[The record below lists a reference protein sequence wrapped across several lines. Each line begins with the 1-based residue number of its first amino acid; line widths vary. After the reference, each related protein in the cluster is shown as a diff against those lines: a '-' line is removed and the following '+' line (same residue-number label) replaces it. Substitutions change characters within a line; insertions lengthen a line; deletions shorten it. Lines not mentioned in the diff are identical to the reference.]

1 MSDFSIFEHALTE
14 LIDEEEEDEILE
26 DVKKLDVAEECKHD
40 DINEDSGIVTCLNC
54 GKELEKN
61 IFHDKEWRYYGQSDN
76 KKTSDPNRVTL
87 RKIPDKNI
95 YQDVENM
102 GFSDKIVSA
111 ANQLYLNV
119 TKDQI
124 FRGSS
129 RKAIIFACIFKIY
142 LINGIAQTHESLIN
156 LFDLDKKVG
165 LKGLKYVNLNL
176 SKDSIIHT
184 TFITPVH
191 LIENIMDK
199 FNASDE
205 QKAEVTDLYAKIKNK
220 SSKINRSRPQS
231 VSAGLIWFWI
241 CMKGL
246 EINLKEFAQKTGLSE
261 LTISKISKEISSI
274 LNIPIIF

>member
-1 MSDFSIFEHALTE
+1 MSDFSVFEDALSE
-14 LIDEEEEDEILE
+14 LEEKKKEHDTTTITATACRHTDCNEEG
-26 DVKKLDVAEECKHD
+26 
-40 DINEDSGIVTCLNC
+40 GIVTCLNC

-95 YQDVENM
+95 FQDVENM
-102 GFSDKIVSA
+102 GFSDKIVAS
-111 ANQLYLNV
+111 ANQLYLSV

-129 RKAIIFACIFKIY
+129 RKAIIFACIFKVY
-142 LINGIAQTHESLIN
+142 LMNGIAQTHESLIK

-176 SKDSIIHT
+176 SKDSMIHT

-199 FNASDE
+199 FNATDE
-205 QKAEVTDLYAKIKNK
+205 QKKEVTDLYTRIKNR

-246 EINLKEFAQKTGLSE
+246 EINLKDFAQKTGLSE
-261 LTISKISKEISSI
+261 LTITKISKEISTI

>member
-1 MSDFSIFEHALTE
+1 MSDFSIFEDALTE
-14 LIDEEEEDEILE
+14 LEEGEEELLICH
-26 DVKKLDVAEECKHD
+26 KEELLTKGCEHK
-40 DINEDSGIVTCLNC
+40 DINEDGGIVTCLNC

-95 YQDVENM
+95 FQDVENM
-102 GFSDKIVSA
+102 GFSDKIVAA
-111 ANQLYLNV
+111 ANQLYLSV

-129 RKAIIFACIFKIY
+129 RKAIIFACIFKVY
-142 LINGIAQTHESLIN
+142 LMNGIAQTHESLIK

-205 QKAEVTDLYAKIKNK
+205 QKAEVAALYLRIKNK

-246 EINLKEFAQKTGLSE
+246 EINLKEFAVKTGLSE

-274 LNIPIIF
+274 LNIPIVF

>member
-1 MSDFSIFEHALTE
+1 MSDFSVFEDALSELEEKSKEHASVIVAAL
-14 LIDEEEEDEILE
+14 DCRHADCNEEG
-26 DVKKLDVAEECKHD
+26 
-40 DINEDSGIVTCLNC
+40 GIVTCLNC

-95 YQDVENM
+95 FQDVENM
-102 GFSDKIVSA
+102 GFSDKIVAS
-111 ANQLYLNV
+111 ANQLYLSV

-129 RKAIIFACIFKIY
+129 RKAIIFACIFKVY
-142 LINGIAQTHESLIN
+142 LMNGIAQTHESLIK

-176 SKDSIIHT
+176 SKDSMIHT

-199 FNASDE
+199 FNATDE
-205 QKAEVTDLYAKIKNK
+205 QKKEVTELYYRIKNR

-246 EINLKEFAQKTGLSE
+246 EIHIKEFAQKTGLSE
-261 LTISKISKEISSI
+261 LTITKISKEISSI

>member
-1 MSDFSIFEHALTE
+1 MSDFSIFENALNE
-14 LIDEEEEDEILE
+14 LDQEKVDTVST
-26 DVKKLDVAEECKHD
+26 DDCPHK
-40 DINEDSGIVTCLNC
+40 DINDEAGVSTCLNC
-54 GKELEKN
+54 GKELEKS

-95 YQDVENM
+95 FQDVENM

-111 ANQLYLNV
+111 ANKLYLDV

-142 LINGIAQTHESLIN
+142 LINGMAQTHESLIN

-176 SKDSIIHT
+176 TKDSIIHS
-184 TFITPVH
+184 TFITPIH

-199 FNASDE
+199 FNATQE
-205 QKAEVTDLYAKIKNK
+205 HKEEVCELYNKIKNR

-246 EINLKEFAQKTGLSE
+246 EINLKEFAEKAGLSE
-261 LTISKISKEISSI
+261 LTISKISKEISAI